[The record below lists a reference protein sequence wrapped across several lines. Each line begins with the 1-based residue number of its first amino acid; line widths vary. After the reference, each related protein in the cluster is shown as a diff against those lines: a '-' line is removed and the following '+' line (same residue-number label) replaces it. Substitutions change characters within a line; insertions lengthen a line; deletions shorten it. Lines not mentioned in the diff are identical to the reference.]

1 MCDLPATA
9 ESLLRSLG
17 LTSSQ
22 AAVLNSGS
30 ETSPKLLVY
39 VFAPRVS
46 VKGMHVR
53 SWCGL
58 PVEFVRMKRPKPL
71 DRRVAA
77 FA

>member
-1 MCDLPATA
+1 M
-9 ESLLRSLG
+9 RSLG

-39 VFAPRVS
+39 VFDPRVRVES
-46 VKGMHVR
+46 LHVR

-58 PVEFVRMKRPKPL
+58 PVEFSRMKRPKPL
-71 DRRVAA
+71 DRRVLA